1 MGEWSEVGL
10 EEFRFKVRQDV
21 VLHDLDA
28 FGHVNN
34 AVYLTY
40 IENARVA
47 YFREVIGVRTI
58 EEIRNIMA
66 SVTIDF
72 RAEIDYGDELEIGV
86 RTERIG
92 NKSFVLR
99 YLLVLGDGTVAAE
112 ATSTQ
117 VMFDYERRASIPVP
131 EDWRRAISAHDGV
144 EATG

>member
-1 MGEWSEVGL
+1 VAVEGFPFSVG
-10 EEFRFKVRQDV
+10 QQV

-47 YFREVIGVRTI
+47 YFREVLGVRTI

-66 SVTIDF
+66 SVTIEF
-72 RAEIDYGDELEIGV
+72 RAEISYGDELEIGV
-86 RTERIG
+86 RTERVG

-117 VMFDYERRASIPVP
+117 VMFDYEQRTSIPVP
-131 EDWRRAISAHDGV
+131 DDWRQKFSEDLQS
-144 EATG
+144 

>member
-1 MGEWSEVGL
+1 MAVEGYPFSVGQ
-10 EEFRFKVRQDV
+10 EV

-47 YFREVIGVRTI
+47 YFREALGVRTI

-66 SVTIDF
+66 AVTIEF
-72 RAEIDYGDELEIGV
+72 RAEISYGDALEIGV
-86 RTERIG
+86 RTERVG

-99 YLLVLGDGTVAAE
+99 YLLTLGDGTVAAE

-117 VMFDYERRASIPVP
+117 VMFDYEQRTSIPIP
-131 EDWRRAISAHDGV
+131 DDWRQKLSRSS
-144 EATG
+144 